1 MPSRSPGSRG
11 TSTSSSTRAW
21 PASRSPTRASSPS
34 ALEAAG
40 VAPAEAVYVGDSYF
54 VDVIGARRAG
64 LGTVLFDPGGVWG
77 PRDCVVAAGLR
88 AAVEQAAVEHP
99 VA

>member
-1 MPSRSPGSRG
+1 
-11 TSTSSSTRAW
+11 
-21 PASRSPTRASSPS
+21 
-34 ALEAAG
+34 
-40 VAPAEAVYVGDSYF
+40 
-54 VDVIGARRAG
+54 VIGARRAG